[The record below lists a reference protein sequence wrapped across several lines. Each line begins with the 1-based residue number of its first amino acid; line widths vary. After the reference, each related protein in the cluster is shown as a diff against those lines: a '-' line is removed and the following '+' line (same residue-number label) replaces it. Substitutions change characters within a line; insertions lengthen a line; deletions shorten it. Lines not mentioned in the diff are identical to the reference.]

1 METRNCPNCSAPL
14 NYDPASGF
22 YACPYCGGRFAG
34 NSEIER
40 AIFDSAHAE
49 EQHRREMEL
58 EKARHAHAEAEM
70 KRQLELERERTAR
83 AERSVR
89 TTIRMERA
97 RSREPLRGCGG
108 PARITLSVIAIVWL
122 LAVTLLVFGPA
133 GCVSGM
139 GIGMGVF
146 LTLILAGPAVIY
158 LLVSVIMTFTR
169 KR

>member
-1 METRNCPNCSAPL
+1 MKRVRTVFGWAAHSAGFCSSPSVQGFSPRPARMKAFMNLTTFSSLLLWIVIAMIAVLMTAVGTSVGKTR
-14 NYDPASGF
+14 
-22 YACPYCGGRFAG
+22 
-34 NSEIER
+34 ER
-40 AIFDSAHAE
+40 A
-49 EQHRREMEL
+49 
-58 EKARHAHAEAEM
+58 
-70 KRQLELERERTAR
+70 
-83 AERSVR
+83 
-89 TTIRMERA
+89 RMERA